1 MVSRLSLPLQ
11 ALPPSAVAV
20 AAEAEAGVEA
30 QLRKHL
36 ALGFAGFGLRG
47 SRFRIFGFRCAAY
60 YPLNAK

>member
-36 ALGFAGFGLRG
+36 AETWVVGLGFRVA
-47 SRFRIFGFRCAAY
+47 
-60 YPLNAK
+60 